1 MKATL
6 KVKEIKAL
14 ALAQMCKV
22 FRMDKKGTEDDSEVN
37 LTSDAETDTDQEDE
51 VLPFLYYF
59 INLKHIYQK

>member
-22 FRMDKKGTEDDSEVN
+22 FRMDKKKTEDDSEVD
-37 LTSDAETDTDQEDE
+37 LISEAESDSDE
-51 VLPFLYYF
+51 ENEVSSLSLFL
-59 INLKHIYQK
+59 